1 LNRTE
6 SSLNDLLVFLIV
18 FQLIKEIFIFV
29 YVEGFYYLL
38 SLQNLME
45 IATYL
50 MSLIGLL
57 SISYYY
63 QTNFASI
70 AILLAYILLPIFLQR
85 FKSIGIYVIAL
96 KRTLFNST
104 KLTPIFIILFTGF
117 LFSFKLRS
125 DFGVT
130 YSESE
135 SGSFTYSLIRTVTM
149 VVGELDST
157 KMGM

>member
-1 LNRTE
+1 
-6 SSLNDLLVFLIV
+6 
-18 FQLIKEIFIFV
+18 
-29 YVEGFYYLL
+29 
-38 SLQNLME
+38 ME
-45 IATYL
+45 VATYF

-57 SISYYY
+57 SINYYY

-70 AILLAYILLPIFLQR
+70 AILLAYFLLPILLQR

-96 KRTLFNST
+96 KRTLLNST

-117 LFSFKLRS
+117 LLSFKLRS

-135 SGSFTYSLIRTVTM
+135 SNSFTYSLIRDGWTNQSQV
-149 VVGELDST
+149 
-157 KMGM
+157 